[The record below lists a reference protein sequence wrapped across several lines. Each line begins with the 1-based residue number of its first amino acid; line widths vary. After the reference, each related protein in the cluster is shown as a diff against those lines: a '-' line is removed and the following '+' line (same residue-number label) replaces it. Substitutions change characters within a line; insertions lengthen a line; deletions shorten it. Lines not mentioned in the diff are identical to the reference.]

1 MSEAA
6 TSPALKP
13 LLLVEDEAN
22 IAEIIRR
29 VLEPQGYRVVAA
41 PSGADALKL
50 LPAGEFLGVITDMRT
65 PGGVSGGDLHAWI
78 QTNRQ
83 DLAARVIFITGDIA
97 NDETFAILN
106 QTKAPCLQKPFK
118 NADLIAMVEKTF
130 GKAR

>member
-1 MSEAA
+1 MSEVA
-6 TSPALKP
+6 TLPALKP

-29 VLEPQGYRVVAA
+29 VLEPKGYKLVAS
-41 PSGADALKL
+41 PSGAEALKL

-78 QTNRQ
+78 QAHRP
-83 DLAARVIFITGDIA
+83 DLAARVIFITGDIL
-97 NDETFAILN
+97 NDETSAILS

-118 NADLIAMVEKTF
+118 NSEFIAMVEKTF